1 MLGLLQWGQGV
12 EMLLSRSSVAG
23 LVLTLI
29 IVLSHPAANAQG
41 PFLSEGKWDISVWAA
56 GATGEETSNSF
67 AQAQIST
74 VGVFVG
80 RFVTGELAGGWRRGR
95 LEYGINLVPV
105 LVQSRI
111 QTEYGGGFEPVV
123 LRWTSSHRLGR
134 GAPYIEL
141 SGGGVFTS
149 ANLPPGRNTSPFNFT
164 ARGGGGILIFTNGR
178 RSLDIGCHWM
188 HASNANL
195 ASFNPEFNGVQISFG
210 YHWLK

>member
-1 MLGLLQWGQGV
+1 
-12 EMLLSRSSVAG
+12 MLLSRFGAAV
-23 LVLTLI
+23 LVLTLT
-29 IVLSHPAANAQG
+29 IVLSHHAANAQE
-41 PFLSEGKWDISVWAA
+41 PFPSEGRWDISVWVA

-74 VGVFVG
+74 AGVFVG
-80 RFVTGELAGGWRRGR
+80 RFVTGEFGGSWRSGR
-95 LEYGINLVPV
+95 LEYGVNLVPV

-111 QTEYGGGFEPVV
+111 QTVYGGGFEPVV

-141 SGGGVFTS
+141 AGGGVFTS

-164 ARGGGGILIFTNGR
+164 ARGGGGILIFTTKR
-178 RSLDIGCHWM
+178 RSLDVGCHWM

-210 YHWLK
+210 YHWFK